1 MREKEMKRNLNVAVL
16 LLGLCMMLSA
26 CRNQA
31 ETAGGESLPGD
42 QKEICLLEEDRK
54 TIRIPGIKDSYRILV
69 INDLHIVETETNRE
83 IPKETKDAIQ
93 ARYDSFVDSNGTAS
107 REQWEHLSDQIQDDA
122 PDAVV
127 LAGDLV
133 DFYSPENLETLKN
146 SLDKIEAPVIYTRA
160 DHDYGTWYMEEDR
173 KTVKKQEAAICDNSR
188 VILQEFPDFLI
199 VGINN
204 STSQMTKAGLRALK
218 KIWAKG
224 KPVILITHVPLDSL
238 TDRGLSEES
247 KKLWGDRA
255 LLWGKG
261 CYYEPNETTQNYLDM
276 VLGEDSPVVA
286 VVSGHLHFPY
296 TIQLNDRIT
305 EYVFDASY
313 KGKMGILTV
322 SGD

>member
-1 MREKEMKRNLNVAVL
+1 MKRNISFAVL

-26 CRNQA
+26 CRSQA
-31 ETAGGESLPGD
+31 KMAGEESLSD
-42 QKEICLLEEDRK
+42 SQKEACTLEEDRK
-54 TIRIPGIKDSYRILV
+54 TIRIPGIKDSYRLLV
-69 INDLHIVETETNRE
+69 INDLHIVETETERE
-83 IPKETKDAIQ
+83 IPKETKDEIQ
-93 ARYDSFVDSNGTAS
+93 ARYESFADTSGVAS
-107 REQWEHLSDQIQDDA
+107 REQWEWLSDQIQDYD

-133 DFYSPENLETLKN
+133 DFYSPENLETLKDG
-146 SLDKIEAPVIYTRA
+146 LDKIEVPVIYTRA
-160 DHDYGTWYMEEDR
+160 DHDYGTWYIEEDR

-218 KIWAKG
+218 KIWEKE

-238 TDRGLSEES
+238 TDRGLYEES

-255 LLWGKG
+255 LLWGKD
-261 CYYEPNETTQNYLDM
+261 CYYEPNETTQKYLDM

-286 VVSGHLHFPY
+286 VISGHLHFPY

-313 KGKMGILTV
+313 KGKLGILTV

>member
-1 MREKEMKRNLNVAVL
+1 MKRNISFAVL

-26 CRNQA
+26 CRSQA
-31 ETAGGESLPGD
+31 EMAGEESLSD
-42 QKEICLLEEDRK
+42 SQKEACTLEEDRK
-54 TIRIPGIKDSYRILV
+54 TIRIPGIKDSYRLLV
-69 INDLHIVETETNRE
+69 INDLHIVETETDQK
-83 IPKETKDAIQ
+83 IPKETKDEIQ
-93 ARYDSFVDSNGTAS
+93 ARYESFADTSGVAS
-107 REQWEHLSDQIQDDA
+107 REQWEWLSDQIQDYD

-133 DFYSPENLETLKN
+133 DFYSPENLETLKDG
-146 SLDKIEAPVIYTRA
+146 LDKIEAPVIYTRA
-160 DHDYGTWYMEEDR
+160 DHDYGTWYIEEDR

-218 KIWAKG
+218 KIWAKE

-238 TDRGLSEES
+238 TDRGLYEES

-255 LLWGKG
+255 LLWGKD
-261 CYYEPNETTQNYLDM
+261 CYYEPNETTQKYLDM

-286 VVSGHLHFPY
+286 VISGHLHFPY

-313 KGKMGILTV
+313 KGKLGILTV